1 MIPLLLAT
9 QSSQSQKVEWWL
21 PVLARENEELLFNR
35 YRFYKMNRAMGTNGG
50 DGHTTRTYLIPLN
63 CIL

>member
-50 DGHTTRTYLIPLN
+50 DGHTT
-63 CIL
+63 